1 MNKVKPGESQG
12 SILVLSII
20 SFKYINDLSGNL
32 KGNAILFADNTSVSS
47 VVSDP
52 ISTSQNL
59 NNNLDKVGP

>member
-32 KGNAILFADNTSVSS
+32 EGNAILFADNTSVSL

-52 ISTSQNL
+52 IRTSQNL

>member
-32 KGNAILFADNTSVSS
+32 EGNAILFADNTSVSS

>member
-1 MNKVKPGESQG
+1 MNKVKPGESQD

-32 KGNAILFADNTSVSS
+32 EGNAILFADNTSVSS
-47 VVSDP
+47 VVSDL